1 MKLCKSEYFFYIF
14 VLNVAK
20 FRGKKYCSPHRVRA
34 RKKLS
39 GRKAAILQ
47 FCYINREQEGFQRLQ
62 IKNWSSKDF
71 KFTSAFGVA
80 EEDGQNKR
88 DPSQTGR
95 QNEGS
100 NSEKTSV
107 DCDDGTGKKK
117 NTWTIFILRESS
129 FFKFCCRV

>member
-1 MKLCKSEYFFYIF
+1 MQIRIFFLHFCSKCCKIP
-14 VLNVAK
+14 
-20 FRGKKYCSPHRVRA
+20 RKKYCSPHRVRA

-39 GRKAAILQ
+39 GKKAAILQ
-47 FCYINREQEGFQRLQ
+47 FCYINREQEVFRRLQ
-62 IKNWSSKDF
+62 KIWSAKDF

-80 EEDGQNKR
+80 EKDGQNKR

-100 NSEKTSV
+100 NSEKTCV

-117 NTWTIFILRESS
+117 NTWTIFIHRESS